1 MPDIYNQKDLE
12 KWLVRNGIDTSQW
25 GISGTKSV
33 TNLWDELVNGD
44 IQLLDD
50 PPRRSVHV
58 VEVKI
63 RKGHYVLQE
72 LEQEFGNGERRVRN
86 RLPSEKMKPSE
97 NCMIAAV
104 RCLKEEIG
112 VDEKDVSFIDPNCE
126 QVRKLTNDS
135 PSYPGLSTKYTFH
148 TVTVEVDGL
157 PDTET
162 DFWRHNA
169 AYAFGDPVKR
179 HHWVWKLM

>member
-12 KWLVRNGIDTSQW
+12 KWLVENGIDTSRW
-25 GISGTKSV
+25 GIIRGTKSV
-33 TNLWDELVNGD
+33 ANLWDEFVNGD

-58 VEVKI
+58 VEVRI
-63 RKGHYVLQE
+63 QKGQYVLQE
-72 LEQEFGNGERRVRN
+72 LEQEFGNGERRARN

-97 NCMIAAV
+97 DCMIAAL

-112 VDEKDVSFIDPNCE
+112 VEEKDVSFVGPVCE
-126 QVRKLTNDS
+126 QVRKLINDS

-148 TVTVEVDGL
+148 TVTVEVNGL
-157 PDTET
+157 PDT
-162 DFWRHNA
+162 DFWRPNA
-169 AYAFGDPVKR
+169 AYGFGDPVKR
-179 HHWVWKLM
+179 HHWAWKPM